1 MVGVGGWK
9 KAASLEILMNYRVTH
24 TETVFQGK
32 VFAVRIDQVE
42 KPSGEMMRVDFVEH
56 HGAVVLIPVDNEGK
70 IWFVQQYRHP
80 AGKLLLELP
89 AGTLNPEEEPEACAV
104 RECRE
109 EIGMSPG
116 QLIPLGGT
124 FLAPGYSTE
133 YLHFYLAKDLQRAP
147 LTPDHDEDLNIER
160 LTWNEAT
167 DRIVQGELEDAKSL
181 AGLFLARDLLNAPIE

>member
-1 MVGVGGWK
+1 ERIFK
-9 KAASLEILMNYRVTH
+9 
-24 TETVFQGK
+24 GK

-42 KPSGEMMRVDFVEH
+42 KSSGEMMRIDIVEH
-56 HGAVVLIPVDNEGK
+56 DGAVVLIPVDDEGR

-80 AGKLLLELP
+80 TGKWLLELP
-89 AGTLNPEEEPEACAV
+89 AGTLGPEEEPKACAV

-133 YLHFYLAKDLQRAP
+133 YLHFYLAKNLHPAP
-147 LTPDHDEDLNIER
+147 LTPDHDENLKIER
-160 LTWNEAT
+160 LTWDEAS
-167 DRIVQGELEDAKSL
+167 DRVIRGELEDTKSL
-181 AGLFLARDLLNAPIE
+181 AGLFMARNLLNDRSAK

>member
-1 MVGVGGWK
+1 
-9 KAASLEILMNYRVTH
+9 MNYRVTQ
-24 TETVFQGK
+24 TEKIYQGK

-42 KPSGEMMRVDFVEH
+42 KPSGETMSVDIVEH
-56 HGAVVLIPVDNEGK
+56 HGAVVLIPVDDEGR

-80 AGKLLLELP
+80 IGKWLLELP
-89 AGTLNPEEEPEACAV
+89 AGRLDPGEEPEACAV

-133 YLHFYLAKDLQRAP
+133 YLNFYFAKDLQSAP
-147 LTPDHDEDLNIER
+147 LTPDHNEDLNIER
-160 LTWNEAT
+160 LTWDEAT
-167 DRIVQGELEDAKSL
+167 DRIARGELEDAKSL
-181 AGLFLARDLLNAPIE
+181 AGLFLARDQLEDPSAD